1 VSDPALATNVGRWVI
16 WICCPPALPAT
27 SGDTGSAGGA
37 GPPNLAGIEAST
49 ASTADTAPSGLSPR
63 SWGLLAVAIMA
74 VSSAAILARWARPEP
89 LALAFWRTAGGAAVL
104 GAPAWRAPVRPRGRQ
119 WWWLAAAGVA
129 LALHFATWLASLR
142 LTSVAASVT
151 LVCSSPLMI
160 ALWLWAA
167 GRRPSGRTWAAIGLS
182 FLGVALIL
190 AGDAAGGAPP
200 PGGGR
205 GSALA
210 GDVLA
215 LAGAACIAVYF
226 VIGDRMRATLP
237 TSVYAGWTYGAA
249 AAALAPMALLSGVS
263 LVHLDGRAWVA
274 VVATVVGPQL
284 AGHTVLNALL
294 KQLGSITVSLAL
306 LLEPFGSS
314 LLAWVLLAEV
324 PPFPVVAGAPLVVAG
339 LALQLVG
346 SRPSPAAI

>member
-1 VSDPALATNVGRWVI
+1 MTTP
-16 WICCPPALPAT
+16 
-27 SGDTGSAGGA
+27 DTGSERRDGA
-37 GPPNLAGIEAST
+37 SNLAGIEAST
-49 ASTADTAPSGLSPR
+49 APAAEAAPSGLSPR
-63 SWGLLAVAIMA
+63 AAGLLAVAIVA
-74 VSSAAILARWARPEP
+74 VSSSAILARWARPEP

-119 WWWLAAAGVA
+119 WWWLATAGAA

-151 LVCSSPLMI
+151 LVCSSPVMI

-190 AGDAAGGAPP
+190 AGDASGGSPP
-200 PGGGR
+200 PDGGT

-210 GDVLA
+210 GDLLA

-226 VIGDRMRATLP
+226 VIGDRLRATLP
-237 TSVYAGWTYGAA
+237 TSVYAGWTYAA
-249 AAALAPMALLSGVS
+249 AAAVLAPMALVGGVS

-284 AGHTVLNALL
+284 LGHTVLNALL
-294 KQLGSITVSLAL
+294 KELGSVTVSLAL

-314 LLAWVLLAEV
+314 LLAWLLLAEV
-324 PPFPVVAGAPLVVAG
+324 PPLAVVAGAPLVVAG
-339 LALQLVG
+339 LALQLVAN
-346 SRPSPAAI
+346 RPSSTAPAPAATGPATPGDPSG

>member
-1 VSDPALATNVGRWVI
+1 MVSGPAPATNVGPWVTS
-16 WICCPPALPAT
+16 PGRALDLVRFGWA
-27 SGDTGSAGGA
+27 A
-37 GPPNLAGIEAST
+37 GPPSLAAIEAST
-49 ASTADTAPSGLSPR
+49 ASAPEAAPSGLSAR
-63 SWGLLAVAIMA
+63 ASGLLAVAIVA

-89 LALAFWRTAGGAAVL
+89 LALAFWRTAGGAVVL

-119 WWWLAAAGVA
+119 WGWLAAAGMA
-129 LALHFATWLASLR
+129 LALHFATWLVSLR

-182 FLGVALIL
+182 FVGVALIL
-190 AGDAAGGAPP
+190 AGDATGGAPP
-200 PGGGR
+200 PDGGR

-210 GDVLA
+210 GDLLA

-226 VIGDRMRATLP
+226 VIGDRLRVTLP
-237 TSVYAGWTYGAA
+237 TSVYAGWTYAA
-249 AAALAPMALLSGVS
+249 AAAVLAPMALVSGVS

-274 VVATVVGPQL
+274 VVATVIGPQL

-314 LLAWVLLAEV
+314 LLAWVFLSELPPLA
-324 PPFPVVAGAPLVVAG
+324 VVAGAPLVVAG
-339 LALQLVG
+339 LALQLMATR
-346 SRPSPAAI
+346 SSPPGP